1 MQKENESIISINK
14 KTLLGIG
21 GLLFAIMIF
30 AGILTQVIPTGAY
43 ETDASGNIISG
54 TYAEISRESVGYDF
68 WRIFISPIEMFINS
82 TAEAMTG
89 IVIILVIIIIG
100 GTFLVLDKSGVLKYI
115 MSTIVNKFS
124 NKKYTLLAI
133 MIFFC
138 MLLSSFAGILEESL
152 TLVPLAVAISLSL
165 GWDSF
170 VGLGFSL
177 ISVTFGYAA
186 ATFNPFN
193 IGIIHTMA
201 DLPMFSGVLFRIF
214 VFVVIYAILAGF
226 FILYAKKIEMNPMKS
241 PCYQS
246 DIKLKEKLLNNDEIE
261 KALQNKMLPKA
272 TKAFASALVAV
283 LVVTIVCLVTNI
295 LLGDSAISGI
305 IGYLPLASMAVLFTI
320 GGMRAGKISG
330 LSGKELRGIF
340 VKGAKSILPCA
351 PIIMIIICVT
361 YILKSG
367 MIIDTL
373 LYWVHNYISTLNPY
387 VALAIIFFVICI
399 FEFFI
404 GSGSAKAF
412 LLMPILLP
420 LVDMIGIGRQNLI
433 VSFCLSDGLCNVLY
447 PTNGLLMIALS
458 IINISYLKYL
468 KCAWKLFLSVL
479 IASVG
484 LTFIGYA
491 IGY

>member
-14 KTLLGIG
+14 KTLIGIG
-21 GLLFAIMIF
+21 ALLFAIMIF

-43 ETDASGNIISG
+43 DLDASGNIIAG
-54 TYAEISRESVGYDF
+54 TYKEISRDEVNYDF
-68 WRIFISPIEMFINS
+68 WRIFLSPIEMFINS
-82 TAEAMTG
+82 TAEALTG
-89 IVIILVIIIIG
+89 VVIILVIIIIG

-124 NKKYTLLAI
+124 DKKYTLLAI

-193 IGIIHTMA
+193 IGIIHSMA

-214 VFVVIYAILAGF
+214 VFAVIYAILAGF
-226 FILYAKKIEMNPMKS
+226 FISYAKKIEKNPQKS
-241 PCYQS
+241 PCYAS
-246 DIKLKEKLLNNDEIE
+246 DLKLKDKLLNNDEIE

-272 TKAFASALVAV
+272 TKAFAGS
-283 LVVTIVCLVTNI
+283 LVVVLCVTVFCLVFNI
-295 LLGDSAISGI
+295 FMGDSDIAGI
-305 IGYLPLASMAVLFTI
+305 IGYLPLASMAVFFTV
-320 GGMRAGKISG
+320 GGLRAGKISG
-330 LSGKELRGIF
+330 FNSKDLKGIF

-351 PIIMIIICVT
+351 PIILIIICVT

-367 MIIDTL
+367 KIIDTL
-373 LYWVHNYISTLNPY
+373 LYWVHNYISVLNPY

-458 IINISYLKYL
+458 IINISYFKYL
-468 KCAWKLFLSVL
+468 KCAWKLFLAVL
-479 IASVG
+479 VASVG

>member
-124 NKKYTLLAI
+124 NKKYTLLAV

-226 FILYAKKIEMNPMKS
+226 FITYAKKIEKNPMIS

-283 LVVTIVCLVTNI
+283 LVVTIVCLITNI

-305 IGYLPLASMAVLFTI
+305 IG
-320 GGMRAGKISG
+320 
-330 LSGKELRGIF
+330 
-340 VKGAKSILPCA
+340 
-351 PIIMIIICVT
+351 
-361 YILKSG
+361 
-367 MIIDTL
+367 
-373 LYWVHNYISTLNPY
+373 
-387 VALAIIFFVICI
+387 
-399 FEFFI
+399 
-404 GSGSAKAF
+404 
-412 LLMPILLP
+412 
-420 LVDMIGIGRQNLI
+420 
-433 VSFCLSDGLCNVLY
+433 
-447 PTNGLLMIALS
+447 
-458 IINISYLKYL
+458 
-468 KCAWKLFLSVL
+468 
-479 IASVG
+479 
-484 LTFIGYA
+484 
-491 IGY
+491 